1 MKDANQDAGML
12 AVLVE
17 RLETQRLPR
26 ALAMKEKVDR
36 GECLDESDLALLE
49 DVFADAAQL
58 KPLLERHPEYEQ
70 IFIKM
75 RNLYHEIT
83 EKGLANEKAGKA

>member
-1 MKDANQDAGML
+1 MKDTTQDTGML

-17 RLETQRLPR
+17 RLEAQRLPR

-36 GECLDESDLALLE
+36 GECLDEFDLALLE
-49 DVFADAAQL
+49 EVFADSAKL
-58 KPLLERHPEYEQ
+58 KPLLDRHPEYEQ
-70 IFIKM
+70 IVIKM
-75 RNLYHEIT
+75 RTLYHEIT